1 MSSLINLCSLTLLAL
16 MVQYPPLTFVAQCRN
31 LTEVLPCVVAS
42 CPVDPLRHI
51 DLFIYWDLLRPGLGQ
66 KINTRDARKLILVD
80 HTHCGQNI
88 YIYI

>member
-1 MSSLINLCSLTLLAL
+1 

-66 KINTRDARKLILVD
+66 KINIGGSYTFWAK
-80 HTHCGQNI
+80 
-88 YIYI
+88 YISS